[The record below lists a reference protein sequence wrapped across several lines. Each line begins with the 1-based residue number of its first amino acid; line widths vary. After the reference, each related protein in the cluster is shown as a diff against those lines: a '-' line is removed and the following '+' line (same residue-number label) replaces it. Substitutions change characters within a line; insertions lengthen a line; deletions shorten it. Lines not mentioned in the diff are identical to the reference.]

1 MAASGFT
8 QALQQ
13 GSGFVATALVASC
26 NSKLP
31 TTGALCLTQADEV
44 EILLPRLHAV
54 PALRMRKLD
63 DGLVRRELRFVQ
75 ISSPCRARKITPG
88 LSNVADGQLLPACLR
103 LEASYQWRL
112 PRSKQPLYRCQLKP
126 RMGMDRT
133 ESREGCIMGGSMWSA
148 QEQSWRKRKQ
158 GDARCP
164 PSRLAGAHR
173 ARRAQ
178 HQAFG
183 GTPWE
188 EQQPSRGRVLR
199 SWAIRVG
206 AMATGFA
213 SAFLCGELSN
223 AFGGFG
229 GFGALNQTVT
239 DALAEKGS
247 LRAEWP
253 GPSRIRE
260 PSTAMIAEGHL
271 QGRFPGFRAV
281 AKFKAPGHRSLVK
294 ERIPCSRRP
303 RLQINHLPEYLESE
317 LRKKQAEET
326 LRTRAHVP
334 YRTGSAAVS
343 FKVTARTNNECRR
356 AQHSPGSR
364 CVPRGLQLRLC
375 LWQELRERPAVE
387 GFEASRCQ
395 GVGSPDFTPS
405 LKFLHRPCAAEAR
418 WAKAGSPRCSS
429 VGGRYSEL

>member
-1 MAASGFT
+1 METSTFKTTSVQVPAEAKNGNGPDRESRGMHYGWVDVVSAGAKLEKEKTGRCEVSPLAPRRSSPRASRAAPGLWRHSLGRTAAESGPS
-8 QALQQ
+8 LEIL
-13 GSGFVATALVASC
+13 GYNGGGDGHGLCLCVSMR
-26 NSKLP
+26 
-31 TTGALCLTQADEV
+31 GALEC
-44 EILLPRLHAV
+44 IW
-54 PALRMRKLD
+54 
-63 DGLVRRELRFVQ
+63 GL
-75 ISSPCRARKITPG
+75 C
-88 LSNVADGQLLPACLR
+88 
-103 LEASYQWRL
+103 
-112 PRSKQPLYRCQLKP
+112 
-126 RMGMDRT
+126 
-133 ESREGCIMGGSMWSA
+133 
-148 QEQSWRKRKQ
+148 
-158 GDARCP
+158 
-164 PSRLAGAHR
+164 
-173 ARRAQ
+173 
-178 HQAFG
+178 
-183 GTPWE
+183 
-188 EQQPSRGRVLR
+188 
-199 SWAIRVG
+199 
-206 AMATGFA
+206 
-213 SAFLCGELSN
+213 
-223 AFGGFG
+223 
-229 GFGALNQTVT
+229 ALNQTVT

-303 RLQINHLPEYLESE
+303 RLQINHLPKYLESE

-326 LRTRAHVP
+326 LRTGAHVP

-343 FKVTARTNNECRR
+343 FKVTASTNNECRR